1 MWINTS
7 VGYGVCLITCEMRL
21 IKPKALNSLNPNQST
36 HKWKNER
43 EKQPLTKSYRF
54 PRPNRQTLLNNTIFS
69 HPKPDKVK
77 LSIFIGDNVLSPARH
92 IRLEFIQFA
101 NISQFLDFLHDV
113 VLPWLVLWSAG
124 LCLKWSV

>member
-1 MWINTS
+1 MWINTG

-54 PRPNRQTLLNNTIFS
+54 PRPNRQTLLNNTIFG

-92 IRLEFIQFA
+92 IRLEFIQFE
-101 NISQFLDFLHDV
+101 NISSISRL
-113 VLPWLVLWSAG
+113 S
-124 LCLKWSV
+124 S